1 MAGEKRIARTRNIG
15 FMAHIDAGKTTVTER
30 VLFYAKKTHRMGEV
44 DDGTATMDWMPQ
56 EQQRG
61 ITITSAVTTVEWK
74 RSTIHIIDTPGHV
87 DFTIEVERSLRVLDG
102 TIAIFSAV
110 EGVEPQSET
119 VWHQADKYRVPKMA
133 FVNKM
138 DRIGSDFYGTVK
150 MMAERLGAHP
160 LIIQIPIGT
169 EDRFIGVVDLIRSKG
184 IVWDEHSLGVEF
196 REISIPKEME
206 NEAALYRARLIE
218 SIAELDEPLTEKY
231 LNGEQISESE
241 LKEALR
247 KATISMRAVPVLC
260 GAALRNQGIQL
271 LMDAVADYLPSP
283 LDIPPVEGTNP
294 VTGGREVRMAQD
306 EESFA
311 ALAFKVMMDEGRK
324 LVYVRIYSGVLKVGA
339 EVYNPRLKKGEKIS
353 RIFQMHAH
361 QRARVEEAKAGEIVA
376 VMGLKETTTGDTL
389 CDRNRPILL
398 EPIDFYK
405 PVMSIA
411 VEPKTS
417 KDQEKLTESLEKLSE
432 EDPTFHVKLDE
443 DTGQT
448 ILSGMGELH
457 LDVLVNRLLTE
468 YHLEVNVGRPQVV
481 YRETIEKEVEATAKF
496 MKEMDEVKHFG
507 EVFLRISPN
516 GRGKGVEFHSEVP
529 EGTLPAEALLSIEE
543 GVRESSTVGVILG
556 YPMTDLHVTLLK
568 ANFDPVHPSPLALKI
583 ASSNALR
590 EGCRKA
596 QPVLMEPMMEV
607 NIIVPEEFMGEVVGD
622 LKARKSSVEGI
633 TPRGKITMIDAI
645 SPLTRMFGYST
656 DLRSLTQGRGTF
668 SMQFSRYDKVIS

>member
-1 MAGEKRIARTRNIG
+1 TRNIG

-44 DDGTATMDWMPQ
+44 DDGTATMDWMQQ
-56 EQQRG
+56 EQERG

-74 RSTIHIIDTPGHV
+74 GNVIHIIDTPGHV

-119 VWHQADKYRVPKMA
+119 VWHQADKYQVPKLV

-150 MMAERLGAHP
+150 MIAERLGAHP
-160 LIIQIPIGT
+160 LITQIPIGT
-169 EDRFIGVVDLIRSKG
+169 ADRFIGVVDLIRSKG
-184 IVWDEHSLGVEF
+184 IVWDEQSLGVEF
-196 REISIPKEME
+196 REVSIPKDME
-206 NEAALYRARLIE
+206 KEAALYRSRLIE

-231 LNGEQISESE
+231 LNGDPISDSE
-241 LKEALR
+241 LKAALR
-247 KATISMRAVPVLC
+247 KATISMEAVPVLC
-260 GAALRNQGIQL
+260 GAALRNQGIQPL
-271 LMDAVADYLPSP
+271 IEAIGDYLPSP
-283 LDIPPVEGTNP
+283 LDIPPVEGTDP
-294 VTGGREVRMAQD
+294 VTGKWEMRMAKD

-324 LVYVRIYSGVLKVGA
+324 LVYIRIYSGTLKVGA
-339 EVYNPRLKKGEKIS
+339 EVYNSRLKRGEKIS

-361 QRARVEEAKAGEIVA
+361 QRTRMEEAKAGEIIA

-398 EPIDFYK
+398 EPIDLYK

-417 KDQEKLTESLEKLSE
+417 MDQEKLTESLEKLSE

-481 YRETIEKEVEATAKF
+481 YRETVEKEAEASAKF

-507 EVFLRISPN
+507 EVYLRISPN
-516 GRGKGVEFHSEVP
+516 TRGEGVAFHSEVP
-529 EGTLPAEALLSIEE
+529 EGALPAEGLIAVEE

-556 YPMTDLHVTLLK
+556 YPMTDLRVTLLK
-568 ANFDPVHPSPLALKI
+568 ANVDPAHPSPLALKI

-596 QPVLMEPMMEV
+596 QPVLLEPMMEV

-622 LKARKSSVEGI
+622 LKARKSSVEAI
-633 TPRGKITMIDAI
+633 TPRGKITMIKAI
-645 SPLTRMFGYST
+645 SPLTRLFGYST

-668 SMQFSRYDKVIS
+668 SMQFSRYDKVIP